1 MTDPHQTK
9 LGRDWKIEVGAQGI
23 EKTAQ
28 CESLRELG
36 CRLGQGYF
44 FSAPT
49 PIPLRSFFESTL
61 RQASPLLAPC
71 ETSLPFPG
79 VIQKEISIPRSV
91 FFGC

>member
-44 FSAPT
+44 FSAPIHADT
-49 PIPLRSFFESTL
+49 ATLLLREHV
-61 RQASPLLAPC
+61 APSVSA
-71 ETSLPFPG
+71 T
-79 VIQKEISIPRSV
+79 RSV
-91 FFGC
+91 